1 MKKIENYIHGK
12 ITSTSNNFIHV
23 NDPSTGEVISEVVM
37 SDINDFKNAIVSS
50 KKIQNQNLGIMIL
63 SINIQQIMIYSIG

>member
-23 NDPSTGEVISEVVM
+23 HDPSTGDVISEVVM
-37 SDINDFKNAIVSS
+37 SDINDLYLDKILDLFKGVIFC
-50 KKIQNQNLGIMIL
+50 QLF
-63 SINIQQIMIYSIG
+63 